1 MNEDGL
7 RAEMQH
13 WQARTDDMQ
22 VALDRMREDRDLLKA
37 EKETLSEAYAKAVRE
52 LAMYKQMVDRMRI
65 AMSQGVEL

>member
-37 EKETLSEAYAKAVRE
+37 EKETLNEAYAKAVRE

>member
-22 VALDRMREDRDLLKA
+22 VALDRMREDRDLLKV
-37 EKETLSEAYAKAVRE
+37 EKETLNEAYAKAVRE